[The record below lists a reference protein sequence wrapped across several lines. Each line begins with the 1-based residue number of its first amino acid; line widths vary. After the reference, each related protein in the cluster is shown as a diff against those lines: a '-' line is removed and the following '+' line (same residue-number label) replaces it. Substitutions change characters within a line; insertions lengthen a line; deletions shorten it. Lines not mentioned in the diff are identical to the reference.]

1 MLRRCFWFGLVLL
14 LIATTALAQGGD
26 LLPYAWEAG
35 DLALAYPAGWDTPLP
50 REDGDQLTL
59 ALAQIMTASPETRP
73 PGIPFVTLMLTSDDG
88 SEVATRLA
96 TALEALTIQPG
107 AAESTVMLGAAGTRM
122 EGRSSDGQFYGLAAT
137 APLPGG
143 QILVVSGRA
152 LFSQRDLF
160 VGAFDSILNSLV
172 LGAEETPQRSE
183 YGVLWHTGRDLSD
196 GAEAFV
202 DLAGAAFGPDNVL
215 YTADAVLGVIGFDT
229 TSGAVMAVL
238 PNEEIA
244 APASIAV
251 DSSGRV
257 LVADTLC
264 QCVFVLTPQGIWDSP
279 LTGFSQ
285 DAPVSLAVAPDGT
298 LYATDIDDAGVLV
311 RAFLGDGETVIRLDE
326 TVLNQPLLAVNPAG
340 MLVAL
345 DDDGTVYTLENGQF
359 TPGVILDT
367 GGFWVNAFAI
377 DRSGYF
383 LLATDSQGI
392 VTFSPA
398 GERVGRIGRIVVAYP
413 LSGEVVNPH
422 GIVVG
427 PDGTVYTSDSDG
439 QFGAVTAFSTQV
451 GSGRIGATALIPGV
465 PVQGALDM
473 DTPRQDWTF
482 TAATD
487 QVVMISA
494 VDASRSD
501 TLDVALRL
509 LSPDGGEVAYRDGQ
523 DGQDLYGLF
532 DAQIRTFTM
541 TEAGVYTVRVER
553 VDGDGTYSLGINVD
567 QGFELSA
574 ELATSLRGMLVD
586 SLPVQ
591 RWVFQGKAGQVLTV
605 TMQSESGSLDPLLR
619 LLDGS
624 GSLLAENDDA
634 ADTAMGKDAQL
645 VQVRLPQDG
654 TYVLEAARFDGE
666 GEYTLVIVV
675 TS

>member
-14 LIATTALAQGGD
+14 FIATTALAQGGD

-59 ALAQIMTASPETRP
+59 SLAQIMTASPETRP
-73 PGIPFVTLMLTSDDG
+73 PGIPFVTLMLTPDDG
-88 SEVATRLA
+88 SELATRLA

-107 AAESTVMLGAAGTRM
+107 ATESTVMLGAAGTRM
-122 EGRSSDGQFYGLAAT
+122 EGRSGDGQFYGLAAAT
-137 APLPGG
+137 PLPGG
-143 QILVVSGRA
+143 QILIVSGRA

-160 VGAFDSILNSLV
+160 AGAFDSILNSLV

-202 DLAGAAFGPDNVL
+202 DLAGVAYGPDNVL
-215 YTADAVLGVIGFDT
+215 YTADAVLGVIGVDT
-229 TSGAVMAVL
+229 VSGAVAAIL

-251 DSSGRV
+251 DASGRV

-264 QCVFVLTPQGIWDSP
+264 QCVFVLTPQGMWDSP
-279 LTGFSQ
+279 LTGFNL
-285 DAPVSLAVAPDGT
+285 DAPVSLAVTPDGT
-298 LYATDIDDAGVLV
+298 LYVTDMDDEGVLV
-311 RAFLGDGETVIRLDE
+311 RAFLGESETVIRLDE
-326 TVLNQPLLAVNPAG
+326 TALNQPLLAVNPAG

-345 DDDGTVYTLENGQF
+345 ADDGTVYTLENGQF

-392 VTFSPA
+392 VTFSPV

-451 GSGRIGATALIPGV
+451 GGGRVGATALIPGV
-465 PVQGALDM
+465 PVQGTLDAA
-473 DTPRQDWTF
+473 TPQQSWTF
-482 TAATD
+482 MAAAG

-509 LSPDGGEVAYRDGQ
+509 LSPDGGEAAYSDGQ
-523 DGQDLYGLF
+523 EGQDLYGFF
-532 DAQIRTFTM
+532 DAQIRSFII